1 MLLAILA
8 NAITLERVYKIEFE
22 VDSLEDEVKMVM
34 DRGICTLYN
43 LKQTLHAGAYPV
55 FSEGGGGRDPPF
67 GAICSIMVGIALNW
81 SDKETLRPLIYLLL

>member
-55 FSEGGGGRDPPF
+55 FSEGGGGGEIRHL
-67 GAICSIMVGIALNW
+67 GLCSIMVGIALNW
-81 SDKETLRPLIYLLL
+81 REKETLRPLIYLLL

>member
-8 NAITLERVYKIEFE
+8 NAITLERVYQIEFE

-55 FSEGGGGRDPPF
+55 FSEGGGGARS
-67 GAICSIMVGIALNW
+67 AIWGYMLYNGWNCIKL
-81 SDKETLRPLIYLLL
+81 E

>member
-8 NAITLERVYKIEFE
+8 NAIALERVYKIEFE

-55 FSEGGGGRDPPF
+55 FSEGGARS
-67 GAICSIMVGIALNW
+67 SIWGYMLYNGWNCIKL
-81 SDKETLRPLIYLLL
+81 E

>member
-34 DRGICTLYN
+34 DWGICTLYN

-55 FSEGGGGRDPPF
+55 FSEGGGRDPPF
-67 GAICSIMVGIALNW
+67 GAMLYNGWNCVKL
-81 SDKETLRPLIYLLL
+81 

>member
-55 FSEGGGGRDPPF
+55 FSEGGGGDRPF
-67 GAICSIMVGIALNW
+67 GDMLYNGWNCIKL
-81 SDKETLRPLIYLLL
+81 E

>member
-1 MLLAILA
+1 MSDHPKKTPVSAH
-8 NAITLERVYKIEFE
+8 ERVYNIEFE

-55 FSEGGGGRDPPF
+55 FSEGGGRDPPF

>member
-43 LKQTLHAGAYPV
+43 LKQTLQAGAYPV
-55 FSEGGGGRDPPF
+55 FSEGVGGG
-67 GAICSIMVGIALNW
+67 GWAHWNCIKL
-81 SDKETLRPLIYLLL
+81 E